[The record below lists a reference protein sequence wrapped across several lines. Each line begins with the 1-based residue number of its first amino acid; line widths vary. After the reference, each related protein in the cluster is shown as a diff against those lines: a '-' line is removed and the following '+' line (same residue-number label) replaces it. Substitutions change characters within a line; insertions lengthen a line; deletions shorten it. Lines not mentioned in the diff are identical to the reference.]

1 MGIIGII
8 FILGLCFILSHNK
21 KNINYRTVVVG
32 LTLQFLIAFFVLK
45 TAIGQSIFKSLGSG
59 IQKILN
65 FAVEGGNF
73 VFGFLTDRPEKLTEV
88 LGAGADFVFALTLI
102 PVLIF
107 VMVLVNILYYWGI
120 MQRVILFL
128 GKGMYKLMN
137 ITGAEAVSNI
147 ASAFIGQVEAQ
158 MLIKPHLKKMS
169 MSQLLASMTGS
180 LACISGSIMAV
191 YIGMGIP
198 AEYLLAASFMAAPGA
213 LVVSKIVFPEDK
225 KVTQQDSFN
234 LTDEKVGVNLIDA
247 IAGGASTGLKVALNI
262 IAMLIGLIA
271 LIALFDYLL
280 GIFGT
285 FLVDTLG
292 IPAQIGV
299 LNIADLSLSG
309 ILGLIFSGFAFLLG
323 VPTNEIFTVGSLMGE
338 KLVFNEFIAYMH
350 MTQLE
355 TPLSAKAMIIA
366 SFALCG
372 FANFGSIAMQ
382 IGGIGELEPSRK
394 QDLAK
399 LAYKALICGTLTSYI
414 SAAIAGLLL

>member
-8 FILGLCFILSHNK
+8 FILGLCFLLSNNR
-21 KNINYRTVVVG
+21 KNINYRTVAVG
-32 LTLQFLIAFFVLK
+32 LALQFFIAFFVLK
-45 TAIGQSIFKSLGSG
+45 TSVGQSIFKSLGAG

-88 LGAGADFVFALTLI
+88 LGPGADFIFALTLT

-107 VMVLVNILYYWGI
+107 VMVLVNMLYYWGI
-120 MQRVILFL
+120 MQRIILFF

-158 MLIKPHLKKMS
+158 MLIKPHLKTMT
-169 MSQLLASMTGS
+169 MSQLLASMSGS

-191 YIGMGIP
+191 YIGMGVP
-198 AEYLLAASFMAAPGA
+198 ADYLLAASFMAAPGA
-213 LVVSKIVFPEDK
+213 LVVSKIIFPETSQTPPQENFSLDK
-225 KVTQQDSFN
+225 
-234 LTDEKVGVNLIDA
+234 EKVGVNLIDA
-247 IAGGASTGLKVALNI
+247 IAAGASTGLKVALNI

-280 GIFGT
+280 NVLGG
-285 FLVDTLG
+285 FLVTTLG
-292 IPAQIGV
+292 VPAQIGV
-299 LNIADLSLSG
+299 LNIANLSLSG
-309 ILGLIFSGFAFLLG
+309 LLGVVFSGFAFLLG
-323 VPTNEIFTVGSLMGE
+323 VPSHEIFTVGSLMGE

-350 MTQLE
+350 MMGLE
-355 TPLSAKAMIIA
+355 TPLSQKALIIA

-399 LAYKALICGTLTSYI
+399 LGYKALICGTLTSYI

>member
-8 FILGLCFILSHNK
+8 FILGLCFLLSNNR
-21 KNINYRTVVVG
+21 KNINYRTVGVG
-32 LTLQFLIAFFVLK
+32 LILQFIIAFFVLK
-45 TAIGQSIFKSLGSG
+45 TSIGQSIFKSLGDG

-73 VFGFLTDRPEKLTEV
+73 VFGFLTDRPEKLVDV
-88 LGAGADFVFALTLI
+88 LGDGANFIFALTLI

-120 MQRVILFL
+120 MQRIILFF

-191 YIGMGIP
+191 YIGMGVP

-213 LVVSKIVFPEDK
+213 LVVSKIVFPEDDK
-225 KVTQQDSFN
+225 KISQQDFK
-234 LTDEKVGVNLIDA
+234 LTDEKVGINLIDA
-247 IAGGASTGLKVALNI
+247 IASGAGTGLKVALNI

-280 GIFGT
+280 GALGG
-285 FLVDTLG
+285 FLVNTLG
-292 IPAQIGV
+292 VPAQIGV
-299 LNIADLSLSG
+299 LNVANLSLSG
-309 ILGLIFSGFAFLLG
+309 LLGIIFSGFAFLLG
-323 VPTNEIFTVGSLMGE
+323 VPANEIVTVGSLMGE

-350 MTQLE
+350 MTDLQ
-355 TPLSAKAMIIA
+355 TPLSPKAFIIA

-399 LAYKALICGTLTSYI
+399 LGYKALICGTLTSYI

>member
-8 FILGLCFILSHNK
+8 FILGLCFLLSNNR
-21 KNINYRTVVVG
+21 KNINYRTVIIG
-32 LTLQFLIAFFVLK
+32 LVLQFLIAFFVLK
-45 TAIGQSIFKSLGSG
+45 TSLGQSLFKSLGAG
-59 IQKILN
+59 IQKILS
-65 FAVEGGNF
+65 FAAEGGHF
-73 VFGFLTDRPEKLTEV
+73 VFGFLTNRPEKLVEI
-88 LGAGADFVFALTLI
+88 LGDGADFVFALTLI

-120 MQRVILFL
+120 MQRIILFL
-128 GKGMYKLMN
+128 GKGMYKLMH
-137 ITGAEAVSNI
+137 ITGAEALSNI

-180 LACISGSIMAV
+180 LACISGGIMAV
-191 YIGMGIP
+191 YIGMGVP

-213 LVVSKIVFPEDK
+213 LVVSKIVFPEEK
-225 KVTQQDSFN
+225 KVSPQEDFK
-234 LTDEKVGVNLIDA
+234 LTDENVGVNLIDA
-247 IAGGASTGLKVALNI
+247 IASGASTGLKVALNI
-262 IAMLIGLIA
+262 IAMIIGLIA
-271 LIALFDYLL
+271 LIALADYLL
-280 GIFGT
+280 GVFGT
-285 FLVDTLG
+285 FLVSYLG
-292 IPAQIGV
+292 VPAQIGA
-299 LNIADLSLSG
+299 LNIAELSLSG
-309 ILGLIFSGFAFLLG
+309 ILGIIFSGFAFLLG
-323 VPTNEIFTVGSLMGE
+323 VPTNEVITVGALMGE

-350 MTQLE
+350 MTVLE
-355 TPLSAKAMIIA
+355 TPLSAKGFIIA

-399 LAYKALICGTLTSYI
+399 LGYKALVCGTLTSYI

>member
-1 MGIIGII
+1 MGIIGIV
-8 FILGLCFILSHNK
+8 FILGLSFLLSNNR
-21 KNINYRTVVVG
+21 KNINYRTILVG
-32 LTLQFLIAFFVLK
+32 LILQFLIAFFVLK
-45 TAIGQSIFKSLGSG
+45 TSLGQSIFKSLGAG

-73 VFGFLTDRPEKLTEV
+73 VFGFLTDRPEKLSEV

-107 VMVLVNILYYWGI
+107 VMVLVNMLYYWGI
-120 MQRVILFL
+120 MQRFILIL

-191 YIGMGIP
+191 YIGMGVP

-225 KVTQQDSFN
+225 NTKPQDDFN
-234 LTDEKVGVNLIDA
+234 LTNEKVGVNLIDA
-247 IAGGASTGLKVALNI
+247 IASGASTGLKVALNI

-280 GIFGT
+280 GTLGT
-285 FLVDTLG
+285 FLVNIG
-292 IPAQIGV
+292 VPAQIGA

-309 ILGLIFSGFAFLLG
+309 LLGIIFSGFAFLLG
-323 VPTNEIFTVGSLMGE
+323 VPSNEIFTVGSLMGE

-350 MTQLE
+350 MTGLE
-355 TPLSAKAMIIA
+355 TPLSPKAFIIA

-399 LAYKALICGTLTSYI
+399 LGYKALICGTLTSYI

>member
-8 FILGLCFILSHNK
+8 VIFGLCFLLSNNR
-21 KNINYRTVVVG
+21 KNINYRTVCVG
-32 LTLQFLIAFFVLK
+32 LILQFFIAFFVLK
-45 TAIGQSIFKSLGSG
+45 TSIGQSIFKSLGAG

-107 VMVLVNILYYWGI
+107 VMVLVNVLYYWGI
-120 MQRVILFL
+120 MQRFILIL

-191 YIGMGIP
+191 YIGMGVP

-225 KVTQQDSFN
+225 SIKPQDNFN
-234 LTDEKVGVNLIDA
+234 LTNEKVGVNLIDA
-247 IAGGASTGLKVALNI
+247 IASGASTGLKVALNI

-271 LIALFDYLL
+271 LIALFDYVL
-280 GIFGT
+280 GAFGT
-285 FLVDTLG
+285 FLVSIG
-292 IPAQIGV
+292 VPSQIGV
-299 LNIADLSLSG
+299 LNIANLSLSG
-309 ILGLIFSGFAFLLG
+309 LLGVLFSGFAFLLG
-323 VPTNEIFTVGSLMGE
+323 VPINEIITVGSLMGE

-350 MTQLE
+350 MTGLE
-355 TPLSAKAMIIA
+355 TPLSSKAFIIA

>member
-8 FILGLCFILSHNK
+8 FILGLCFLLSNNR

-32 LTLQFLIAFFVLK
+32 LILQFLIAFFVLK
-45 TAIGQSIFKSLGSG
+45 TSVGQSIFKSLGAG

-88 LGAGADFVFALTLI
+88 LGPGADFIFALTLT

-107 VMVLVNILYYWGI
+107 VMVLVNMLYYWGI
-120 MQRVILFL
+120 MQRIILFF

-158 MLIKPHLKKMS
+158 MLIKPHLKTMT
-169 MSQLLASMTGS
+169 MSQLLASMSGS

-191 YIGMGIP
+191 YIGMGVP
-198 AEYLLAASFMAAPGA
+198 ADYLLAASFMAAPGA
-213 LVVSKIVFPEDK
+213 LVVSKIIFPETSQTTSQENFSLDK
-225 KVTQQDSFN
+225 
-234 LTDEKVGVNLIDA
+234 EKVGVNLIDA
-247 IAGGASTGLKVALNI
+247 IAAGASTGLKVALNI

-280 GIFGT
+280 NVLGG
-285 FLVDTLG
+285 FLVTTVG
-292 IPAQIGV
+292 VPAQIGV
-299 LNIADLSLSG
+299 LNIANLSLSG
-309 ILGLIFSGFAFLLG
+309 LLGVVFSGFAFLLG
-323 VPTNEIFTVGSLMGE
+323 VPSHEIFTVGSLMGE

-350 MTQLE
+350 MMGLE
-355 TPLSAKAMIIA
+355 TPLSQKALIIA

-399 LAYKALICGTLTSYI
+399 LGYKALMCGTLTSYI